1 MKYWA
6 YIDNEI
12 KGPFDREELPGVA
25 GYSAETLLCPE
36 STVDGEPQEWQ
47 FASALFADS
56 SAMPAQPDEAAQ
68 AYEPAAEGAQPQPSL
83 RELEQ
88 AYAEAVSP
96 PAAAEAPQ
104 AASAPETAA
113 DVSQAAVS
121 PEASA
126 PREEPVETP
135 ETVSFPQTGADVPED
150 AAVCEPAAQQESLA
164 DLAGSISSLS
174 DAAKASDSQCIP
186 AQEPQAA
193 AFTGGSADIPAA
205 IASLDSLVQAPQ
217 AAAPAAEVPVAAAP
231 QPLPEAKPAAAAP
244 PPEKAA
250 PLSASPLSFESAS
263 SAVSRPQPS
272 SQGTP
277 ASSWPREF
285 ARPQLESAAQALS
298 PEGAHGEAL
307 ASMNTSTGLEQGLSK
322 GGLIIE
328 SSADILGVEIS
339 KATPLPLHS
348 SPYGGPNFAGHGSPY
363 SARPAAPAASVSLAE
378 TTEIKSRLEQLSR
391 NVNSI
396 GQILVDSRHTQKQ
409 AAAAATAPSGASD
422 AEAARKLDR
431 LLGELSSFKNEFG
444 IALSGFQNA
453 NKDIPV
459 RISAILEAISI
470 LSADR
475 SAPQQVYP
483 AAPADAKPA
492 PAVGAATTSTQV
504 YPAAPADAK
513 PQTQRRM
520 PEASFRPASPVPAVA
535 PPGSPDEPSQKE
547 LNITIGGTG
556 EPFFNVLRRYL
567 KGLFKTIGMTLVIIA
582 AAGAC
587 FGVILWQG
595 YVPDSFNP
603 LKHPAVI
610 KSVSAYLP
618 GLRGLQ
624 KPQQPAAPAPAPA
637 AAVSPQQAADAQRSA
652 ELLAFVKSHEIKPG
666 VTLES
671 AITAAAPAVAA
682 SSADWKA
689 QAVSGSLYAVS
700 VTVPP
705 AGANGYKVS
714 YFFDYDAEKHT
725 VVPTNS
731 EAQNL
736 FITAGGAGA
745 APAQQPGRA
754 SPQSVPPRQGTAAP
768 PVANF
773 ASPFSP
779 APAAPKPAPSAK
791 DGGSAP
797 ASAGALSA
805 AQSFS
810 PAEGAVTAGKPPAK
824 KRKPAKKAVASRR
837 AAAKPAPKLKPVPRT
852 DEGDEIIEE
861 IIEE

>member
-12 KGPFDREELPGVA
+12 KGPFDREELPAVA

-68 AYEPAAEGAQPQPSL
+68 AYEPAAEGAQSQPSL

-96 PAAAEAPQ
+96 PAAEAPQ

-126 PREEPVETP
+126 PREEPAQTP
-135 ETVSFPQTGADVPED
+135 ETVSSPQAVADVPED
-150 AAVCEPAAQQESLA
+150 AAVCEPAAQQESQA

-217 AAAPAAEVPVAAAP
+217 ASAPSAAQAAEVPAAAAP
-231 QPLPEAKPAAAAP
+231 QPSPEAKPADAAP

-250 PLSASPLSFESAS
+250 PLSAQPLSFESAS

-272 SQGTP
+272 SAGTP

-363 SARPAAPAASVSLAE
+363 PARPAAPAASVSLAE

-409 AAAAATAPSGASD
+409 ADAAATAPSGASD

-431 LLGELSSFKNEFG
+431 LLGELASFKNEFG

-483 AAPADAKPA
+483 
-492 PAVGAATTSTQV
+492 T
-504 YPAAPADAK
+504 APADAK

-520 PEASFRPASPVPAVA
+520 PEASLRPASPVPAVA
-535 PPGSPDEPSQKE
+535 QPGSPDEPSQKE
-547 LNITIGGTG
+547 LNMTIGGTG
-556 EPFFNVLRRYL
+556 EPFFNVLKRYL

-582 AAGAC
+582 AAAAC

-603 LKHPAVI
+603 LKNPAIV

-618 GLRGLQ
+618 GLRGPQ

-652 ELLAFVKSHEIKPG
+652 ELLAFVKSYEIKPG

-745 APAQQPGRA
+745 APAPASAQQSGRA
-754 SPQSVPPRQGTAAP
+754 SPQSVPPRQGNAAP
-768 PVANF
+768 PAANF

-791 DGGSAP
+791 DGVSAP

-805 AQSFS
+805 AQPFS
-810 PAEGAVTAGKPPAK
+810 PVEGAVPEGKPPAK
-824 KRKPAKKAVASRR
+824 KRKPAKKAVAPRR